1 MTVTYSTTGHLW
13 RGEGG
18 GRRKATKRVIL
29 GACGHNADESSPVLL
44 CVNVVQRLLP
54 VVKPG
59 ERLTCA
65 IEATASV

>member
-1 MTVTYSTTGHLW
+1 MTYGTTGHLW
-13 RGEGG
+13 GGEGG
-18 GRRKATKRVIL
+18 ARPKRVIL
-29 GACGHNADESSPVLL
+29 GTCGHIADESSPVLL

-59 ERLTCA
+59 ERLTCV